1 MSQRSD
7 ILGEVFYIFTGLSDM
22 KHNYRPLPDNL
33 EIKESE
39 IEGLGLFAAEDI
51 DPDVTLGVSHL
62 LFIDGH
68 LQRTP
73 LGGFYN
79 HSDTPNCVKI
89 MKKQHDSYSSILLV
103 TSKAISKG
111 EEITVKYT
119 FYQMK
124 P

>member
-1 MSQRSD
+1 
-7 ILGEVFYIFTGLSDM
+7 M
-22 KHNYRPLPDNL
+22 KDNYRPLPDNL

-39 IEGLGLFAAEDI
+39 IEGIGLFATEDI
-51 DPDVTLGVSHL
+51 EPGIILGVSHL
-62 LFIDGH
+62 LFEDGH

-89 MKKQHDSYSSILLV
+89 MKNEHNFYSSLLLV

-111 EEITVKYT
+111 EEITARYT
-119 FYQMK
+119 FYK
-124 P
+124 I